1 MDGGVSGCMS
11 GQMTGGWIN
20 GRTKE
25 SGRNGEFGERWGR
38 GDLSGTY
45 GSEADGAV
53 HIRVTEQAR
62 RLRSLALLPLL
73 RFSHEALCFQR
84 PSFRV
89 TSRSPHAQ

>member
-45 GSEADGAV
+45 GSEADCAV
-53 HIRVTEQAR
+53 RI
-62 RLRSLALLPLL
+62 
-73 RFSHEALCFQR
+73 SHRAGQTAAEPGS
-84 PSFRV
+84 PS
-89 TSRSPHAQ
+89 TA